1 MEEMLTS
8 SPGGRLQ
15 AVLSHDEATAGNVLN
30 PLLRKKILLFY
41 VTFTALE
48 SLWTSSRAWLP
59 VAAITHDQLQK
70 CRGGVSG
77 ATAAFLR
84 QWSDSAL
91 GVPFAIGLQR
101 RMVSVKLKI
110 FISDLDSQRA
120 AMAAKGSAALKPC
133 CFCSNCIAQY
143 AGDSCSDEGFR
154 TVAEH
159 DFDRFRQYDRQDL
172 ETCILGG
179 LARVST
185 WPKCERDLRERVLG
199 FNFDG
204 HSLWACPVSRALLH
218 VDMIQNDA
226 LHCYWSNGICN
237 SEMMLLLEE
246 AKRQLGVDLAALAEV
261 CLAAK
266 WRRATAERQGPS
278 FLRRLFKD
286 CLFGS
291 AGFKGSASETIA
303 LAALLRWVADTHWC
317 SIPSLRGAAQSFLQ
331 LCRVTDLLRGRR
343 RGDAAWQDLA
353 MEQSLHQKLFTE
365 QYPGRS
371 RPKHHCRLH
380 LPQQYQRDRVAC
392 VCWGVEAAHKNYKA
406 VFSSTLQHLLRDVRG
421 GSDMSRHLL
430 PRMLLRSM
438 EMLTERPVLP
448 QGFELQNAFAK
459 REVEEATTMSNT
471 RISSKCR
478 LQMTDLAENDY
489 VLHGK
494 TWNQACKIHFFL
506 ERDGHLYFFVTSL
519 QLIHQSDACKHF
531 RITEH
536 QQVLAYETLD
546 NMHVPAWQTEDNC
559 LVLFLP

>member
-1 MEEMLTS
+1 
-8 SPGGRLQ
+8 
-15 AVLSHDEATAGNVLN
+15 
-30 PLLRKKILLFY
+30 
-41 VTFTALE
+41 
-48 SLWTSSRAWLP
+48 
-59 VAAITHDQLQK
+59 
-70 CRGGVSG
+70 
-77 ATAAFLR
+77 
-84 QWSDSAL
+84 
-91 GVPFAIGLQR
+91 
-101 RMVSVKLKI
+101 MVSVKLKI

-246 AKRQLGVDLAALAEV
+246 AKRHLGVDLAALAEV

-303 LAALLRWVADTHWC
+303 LAALLRWVADAHWC

-353 MEQSLHQKLFTE
+353 MEQSLHQKLFAE

-380 LPQQYQRDRVAC
+380 LPQQYRRDRGAC

-406 VFSSTLQHLLRDVRG
+406 VFASTLQHLL
-421 GSDMSRHLL
+421 
-430 PRMLLRSM
+430 
-438 EMLTERPVLP
+438 
-448 QGFELQNAFAK
+448 
-459 REVEEATTMSNT
+459 
-471 RISSKCR
+471 
-478 LQMTDLAENDY
+478 
-489 VLHGK
+489 
-494 TWNQACKIHFFL
+494 
-506 ERDGHLYFFVTSL
+506 
-519 QLIHQSDACKHF
+519 
-531 RITEH
+531 
-536 QQVLAYETLD
+536 
-546 NMHVPAWQTEDNC
+546 
-559 LVLFLP
+559 